1 MSYTSIVRKYLAN
14 LQKEY
19 QAAVMGG
26 QHTVELSYR
35 PVLDTFFRELAKE
48 LNGNDSI
55 TIILEPKNQ
64 ARMGRPD
71 WRIHD
76 GKTLGVYGYIE
87 GKGLSND
94 KLDISPYQEQIDK
107 YLTLGHKLIITDGLD
122 FVFCMDNSE
131 PAVIVSLV
139 NKAELHKKDWSKLTV
154 NSSFEMYMRRFF
166 AEPSPQLCDESRL
179 IELVA
184 IRTRLLSNELL
195 KYASLPIE
203 EAYEDEREAIE
214 IISELRDLVY
224 AHNDGNLRNN
234 KVFADFVAQL
244 IMFCLLYAH
253 RVICETSD
261 SPLEKERKI
270 KEFLNE
276 DSIDDC
282 ELKPFKR
289 LLSFLMKNAD
299 EKSFIILWTKE
310 CIEFLSFVQMTDKQ
324 ILNPDYHKLF
334 ESFLSKFD
342 PQSRFDYG
350 AYYTPKEL
358 AEFIVVL
365 TEQIVNKSF
374 NGASI
379 FDEGNTIIDPCCGTG
394 SFLEQIVLHDTKD
407 KKYNLCGFEILP
419 APYMLANYRMAI
431 LRNKYGVRKHKTH
444 IVLANTLSN
453 YTFGE
458 EVDTSTIQGE
468 ELKKAQVLSSLPLK
482 LIIGNPP
489 SSDSSKTNEGPE
501 FSIISDL
508 LADFRPPEE
517 MRHGRQNI
525 QKQINNP
532 HMQFLRWACEKLVNS
547 SQHSVLSFIVPSSF
561 LEAESYRYAR
571 KYLCE
576 NFSEAWIVAIDADA
590 RTGIRSDSL
599 FNTLQGR
606 AVIIAVRR
614 HNESNSINRYMYLEC
629 SSLSKSEKL
638 KFLQQPICKIMSCF
652 VEYAV
657 NSETFAFCPSKPFDE
672 DFYDLFWPVSGEADQ
687 KAIFINHCSGIKLA
701 PTSLFTHVKTPFLK
715 RRTRDI
721 AQNGVE
727 CANEWFAG
735 QQKAPTEDKIKY
747 FQYALNEIGDASRLE
762 KLMNEKIFKYSFRP
776 FLTSNVI
783 LWDDLLRRYARVGGG
798 GTRLRPEIIQAYNNE
813 NTIGFAM
820 AHAPKDLDSSL
831 KQFVSFCWYYPDNDM
846 CTRGNSHIYLNQ
858 YPEKT
863 TDGVVMRNNIET
875 NLTKH
880 VSTLLEVSETEAAKK
895 IVFYTYAILCSQRY
909 LDAFEGALFTV
920 HRSDKRARVPVVDD
934 AETFGTLSELGYR
947 IACLE
952 QHDYIA
958 ENVLKLDADS
968 LWSTVSRSSFKLCFY
983 ELDEENEQIILSDG
997 SVTLKIPCP
1006 VELQQFKISGYGVIK
1021 NVWLKFNSFAYTH
1034 CEFNKDDLSA
1044 LLNLMN
1050 KLMIHISIVRRIDD
1064 IVQDILDKKK
1074 KLFI

>member
-1 MSYTSIVRKYLAN
+1 MSYISIVKKYLTN

-26 QHTVELSYR
+26 QHTAELSYR
-35 PVLDTFFRELAKE
+35 PVLDTLFRELAKE
-48 LNGNDSI
+48 LNGSDSM
-55 TIILEPKNQ
+55 TIVLEPKNQ

-76 GKTLGVYGYIE
+76 GRTLGVYGYIE
-87 GKGLSND
+87 GKGLSINRFD
-94 KLDISPYQEQIDK
+94 TSPYQEQIDK

-122 FVFCMDNSE
+122 FVFCMDKSE
-131 PAVIVSLV
+131 SAVIIPLV
-139 NKAELHKKDWSKLTV
+139 DKDELRRKDWSKLSVTP
-154 NSSFEMYMRRFF
+154 SFEMYMRRFF
-166 AEPSPQLCDESRL
+166 AEPSPQYCDESQL
-179 IELVA
+179 VELVA

-203 EAYEDEREAIE
+203 EAFDDEREAIE
-214 IISELRDLVY
+214 VISDLKDLVY
-224 AHNDGNLRNN
+224 THNDRNLRTD
-234 KVFADFVAQL
+234 KVFTDFVAQL

-270 KEFLNE
+270 KEFLTE
-276 DSIDDC
+276 DSDNDS
-282 ELKPFKR
+282 ELRPFKR

-299 EKSFIILWTKE
+299 EKCFIILWTEE
-310 CIEFLSFVQMTDKQ
+310 CIEFLSFVQMTDQQ

-334 ESFLSKFD
+334 ELFLSKFD
-342 PQSRFDYG
+342 AQARFDYG

-374 NGASI
+374 NGVSI

-394 SFLEQIVLHDTKD
+394 SFLEQIVMHDTRD
-407 KKYNLCGFEILP
+407 KRYNLCGFEILP

-431 LRNKYGVRKHKTH
+431 LRNKYGVKKHKTN

-458 EVDTSTIQGE
+458 TVDTSTIQGE
-468 ELKKAQVLSSLPLK
+468 ELQRAQTLSSLPLK

-489 SSDSSKTNEGPE
+489 SSDSSKTNDGPE

-508 LADFRPPEE
+508 MTDFRPPEE
-517 MRHGRQNI
+517 TRHARQNI

-532 HMQFLRWACEKLVNS
+532 HMQFLRWACEKLLKS
-547 SQHSVLSFIVPSSF
+547 TQHSVLSFIVPSSF

-571 KYLCE
+571 KYLCD
-576 NFSEAWIVAIDADA
+576 NFSAIWIVAVDADA

-614 HNESNSINRYMYLEC
+614 HNEIKSTDKYMYLEC
-629 SSLSKSEKL
+629 SSLGKSEKL
-638 KFLQQPICKIMSCF
+638 DFLQQPIDNIMPLF
-652 VEYAV
+652 TEQAI
-657 NSETFAFCPSKPFDE
+657 NSETFSFCPSKPFDE
-672 DFYDLFWPVSGEADQ
+672 DFYDLFWPVSGEINQ

-701 PTSLFTHVKTPFLK
+701 PTTLFTHVKVPFLK

-721 AQNGVE
+721 AQNGVQS
-727 CANEWFAG
+727 ANEWFAG
-735 QQKAPTEDKIKY
+735 QQKMPTEDKIKH
-747 FQYALNEIGDASRLE
+747 FQHALNEVGDVSRLE
-762 KLMNEKIFKYSFRP
+762 TLMSEKIRKYSFRP

-783 LWDDLLRRYARVGGG
+783 LWEDVLRKYAKVGGG

-813 NTIGFAM
+813 NTVGFAM

-831 KQFVSFCWYYPDNDM
+831 KQFVSFCWNHPDNDM

-858 YPEKT
+858 YSEKT
-863 TDGVVMRNNIET
+863 ADGIVMQINIDAY
-875 NLTKH
+875 LRQH
-880 VSTLLEVSETEAAKK
+880 ISTMLGIPESDAANK
-895 IVFYTYAILCSQRY
+895 IVFYTYAVLCSQKY

-920 HRSDKRARVPVVDD
+920 HRSDKRARVPIVDN
-934 AETFGTLSELGYR
+934 AETFNLLSEIGYR
-947 IACLE
+947 VACLE
-952 QHDYIA
+952 QHDYIP
-958 ENVLKLDADS
+958 ENVLGLNVDS
-968 LWSTVSRSSFKLCFY
+968 LWSTVSSTSFRLRSY
-983 ELDEENEQIILSDG
+983 ELNEETEQIVLTDG
-997 SVTLKIPCP
+997 SVTLKIHCP
-1006 VELQQFKISGYGVIK
+1006 VDLQRLKISGYNVIK
-1021 NVWLKFNSFAYTH
+1021 NVWLKFNSYAYTH
-1034 CEFNKDDLSA
+1034 CEFHKDDLSG

-1050 KLMIHISIVRRIDD
+1050 KLMMHISFVGQIDE
-1064 IVQDILDKKK
+1064 IVQDILDKKL
-1074 KLFI
+1074 KLFN